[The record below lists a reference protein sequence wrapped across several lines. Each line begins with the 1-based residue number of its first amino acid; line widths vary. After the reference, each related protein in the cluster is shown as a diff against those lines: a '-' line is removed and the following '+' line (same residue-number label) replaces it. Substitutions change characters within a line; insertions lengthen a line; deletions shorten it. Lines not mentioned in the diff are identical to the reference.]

1 MSAPSDTRQVT
12 LLPPDAAA
20 LLHLVRENLR
30 LLAKLATRYEVG
42 QAEALTD
49 ERVVRC
55 PGDVAAYLGAELAD
69 LAQEQL
75 RVVLLDSTSRIMG
88 TQLVY
93 QGGLNSTAIRL
104 ADCFREAVAR
114 GAAAV
119 VFLHNHPSGDPTPSP
134 EDVRLTRDA
143 GQVGELLGIEL
154 LDHVVVARQGH
165 VSLRERGL
173 YSLPGTGVAVPV
185 PEQPERTAQRR
196 PPSPNPTQ
204 EGPSDD

>member
-1 MSAPSDTRQVT
+1 VTAPSDTRQLT

-30 LLAKLATRYEVG
+30 LLAQLVTRYEVG
-42 QAEALTD
+42 RVEAPTD
-49 ERVVRC
+49 ERIVRC
-55 PGDVAAYLGAELAD
+55 PADVAAYLGAELSD
-69 LAQEQL
+69 LAQEQM
-75 RVVLLDSTSRIMG
+75 RVVLLDSQNRIMG

-93 QGGLNSTAIRL
+93 QGGLNTTAIRL

-143 GQVGELLGIEL
+143 GQVGDLLGIEL
-154 LDHVVVARQGH
+154 LDHVVVARKGH

-173 YSLPGTGVAVPV
+173 YSLLGTGAA
-185 PEQPERTAQRR
+185 EPERLDHGRSTSHA
-196 PPSPNPTQ
+196 PT
-204 EGPSDD
+204 EGSAADD